1 MSVPVVPSCVPR
13 TKHKISS
20 AIAQKALSLTGWH
33 ITGEVPEQKKFLL
46 AVAPHTSNWDFFLG
60 IAVMLS
66 LNLKVTFL
74 GKKSI
79 FIGPSG
85 YLLRRLGGIAIDRK
99 HRHGVVGQMVE
110 EFNQQ
115 DAMILGLAPEGTRSK
130 TRQWK
135 TGFLHIAQQAQV
147 PIVPVGLDFK
157 KKEIKLMPAQLIK
170 GDIESE
176 LLHFK
181 HLFNDVCA
189 KNPQSV

>member
-1 MSVPVVPSCVPR
+1 MFVPLVPSCVPR
-13 TKHKISS
+13 TQYKIFKV
-20 AIAQKALSLTGWH
+20 IAQKALSLSGWR
-33 ITGEVPEQKKFLL
+33 ITGEIPEQKKFIL

-60 IAVMLS
+60 IAVMIS

-79 FIGPSG
+79 FIWPVG

-99 HRHGVVGQMVE
+99 HRHGVVGQMVDV
-110 EFNQQ
+110 FNQQ

-157 KKEIKLMPAQLIK
+157 KKEIKLMPAVLINS
-170 GDIESE
+170 DIENE
-176 LLHFK
+176 LLRFK